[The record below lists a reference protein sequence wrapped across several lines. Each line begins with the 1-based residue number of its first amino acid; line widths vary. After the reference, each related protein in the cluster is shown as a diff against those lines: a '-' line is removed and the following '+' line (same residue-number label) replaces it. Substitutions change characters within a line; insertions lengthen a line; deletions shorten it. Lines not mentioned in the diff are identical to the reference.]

1 VRTNANLV
9 RSAALVAAIAAAGC
23 SHDVTAPVA
32 TIVPV
37 PALTAQNSII
47 GMPAGWVGT
56 LGQPPSFI
64 VGVESANAH
73 GGTHAAFITNA
84 VAVESGSS
92 FMNIAQLLRADSYVG
107 HRVRWSGWIRSTE
120 VELPY
125 AIAPTPGPLQV
136 SGLWMRV
143 DGRDSSLAFDNMQ
156 YDPVVGTTDWHQIS
170 IVLDVPANAVG
181 IIFGVIFS
189 GTGQLLVDDLALETV
204 DTSVPATNLQSD
216 PASFPGVGAHYQ
228 NVPTAPTNLNFETAS
243 QASAS
248 LRQPTFPIALFSP
261 IGASSRRRTQ

>member
-1 VRTNANLV
+1 MRANANLV

-37 PALTAQNSII
+37 PALTAQNSVI

-73 GGTHAAFITNA
+73 GGAHAAFITNA

-125 AIAPTPGPLQV
+125 ALAPTPGPLQV

-143 DGRDSSLAFDNMQ
+143 DGRDSTLAFDNMQ

-204 DTSVPATNLQSD
+204 DTSVPTTNLQSD
-216 PASFPGVGAHYQ
+216 PVSAPGVGANYQ
-228 NVPTAPTNLNFETAS
+228 NVPATPTNLNFETTS
-243 QASAS
+243 QAAAS
-248 LRQPTFPIALFSP
+248 LRQPTLPIALFSP
-261 IGASSRRRTQ
+261 VSASSRRGTR

>member
-1 VRTNANLV
+1 MRTNANLV

-84 VAVESGSS
+84 VAVESGSNS
-92 FMNIAQLLRADSYVG
+92 MNIAQLLRADSYIG

-125 AIAPTPGPLQV
+125 ASGPLQV

-156 YDPVVGTTDWHQIS
+156 YDPVVGTTDWRQIS

-204 DTSVPATNLQSD
+204 DTSVPTTNFQSD
-216 PASFPGVGAHYQ
+216 PASFPGVGANYQ

-243 QASAS
+243 QASAA
-248 LRQPTFPIALFSP
+248 LRQPTFPIALFSL
-261 IGASSRRRTQ
+261 ISASSRRRTQ